1 MFKNTG
7 HSLNKSRIFRI
18 FVFYKRNSY
27 PTMIHYNP
35 TEHHDIIV
43 FELKRCFTEERDFSR
58 PISPTPKSGE
68 CYIIAF
74 NKTYCIDE
82 EALSKL
88 EEEAHL
94 RWKEDTQIRFAKE
107 LAVPLEDVKHLVEY
121 AYFIKVFSL
130 SDSKKIRASLF
141 NSPCKDADTD
151 LVAELSKIRP
161 QGGTSCLHHKHLP
174 YYLRGKTEKK

>member
-1 MFKNTG
+1 
-7 HSLNKSRIFRI
+7 
-18 FVFYKRNSY
+18 
-27 PTMIHYNP
+27 MINYNP
-35 TEHHDIIV
+35 DKHREIIV
-43 FELKRCFTEERDFSR
+43 NAIKRCFDEGEVIDR

-107 LAVPLEDVKHLVEY
+107 LAVPLEDVEHLVEY

-130 SDSKKIRASLF
+130 SDSKKVRDSLF
-141 NSPCKDADTD
+141 NPIRKDTGVV
-151 LVAELSKIRP
+151 LTTERLKIRP
-161 QGGTSCLHHKHLP
+161 QGGTSCLHHDHLP
-174 YYLRGKTEKK
+174 YYLQGKTDKK

>member
-1 MFKNTG
+1 
-7 HSLNKSRIFRI
+7 
-18 FVFYKRNSY
+18 
-27 PTMIHYNP
+27 MINYNP
-35 TEHHDIIV
+35 DKHREVIV
-43 FELKRCFTEERDFSR
+43 NAIKRCFDEGEVIGR

-88 EEEAHL
+88 EEEGHL

-141 NSPCKDADTD
+141 NTPCKDAETD

-161 QGGTSCLHHKHLP
+161 QVGTSCMHPEHFP
-174 YYLRGKTEKK
+174 YYLKVKQKNNSL